1 MSKMATLCACVLTG
15 VLLVPLLVEFIAINL
30 GLLML
35 QPLFFLFVFVMVS
48 AGGFVCGVAFKVVK
62 DE

>member
-1 MSKMATLCACVLTG
+1 MSKLATLFACVLTG
-15 VLLVPLLVEFIAINL
+15 VVLLPILVEFIAINM
-30 GLLML
+30 GLLMV
-35 QPLFFLFVFVMVS
+35 QPLFFLLVFVIVS